1 MALFIEKQKQ
11 MNNFSVYFDDSKL
24 PFGSES
30 VAAKEIYSSNIQ
42 TIFSKTEFANCN
54 FLQSKEYALSQWA
67 FEDSDDLITQNQ
79 STNSP
84 SFFHYKGSSPIL
96 QYKNI
101 DLSALISKFS
111 LK

>member
-30 VAAKEIYSSNIQ
+30 VAAKEIYSNIQ
-42 TIFSKTEFANCN
+42 TTFSKTEFANCN

-67 FEDSDDLITQNQ
+67 FEDSDDLITQTQ

-84 SFFHYKGSSPIL
+84 SFFRYKGSSPIL